1 MIRRC
6 PAGSANWAGAGPDFK
21 WSLRG
26 RVAQVCGEI
35 LGRAAKRE
43 VRIYDIMRWV
53 TGGRIIMFRH
63 ISYIVEELTG
73 S

>member
-1 MIRRC
+1 VR
-6 PAGSANWAGAGPDFK
+6 A
-21 WSLRG
+21 
-26 RVAQVCGEI
+26 VVQVCGEI

-53 TGGRIIMFRH
+53 TGGRIIMFRD
-63 ISYIVEELTG
+63 ISYILEELTG